1 MSTTYNWVI
10 NQMDTKPTED
20 GLTDVVVV
28 IHWSR
33 IATQDEIVVSSYG
46 TMNCTTPSSTDF
58 TAYPDL
64 TQAQVDGWLDAGL
77 DVPTI
82 DANLDKQIDNII
94 NPPLIVLPLPWQSQ
108 VI

>member
-1 MSTTYNWVI
+1 MINYNWVI

-20 GLTDVVVV
+20 GLTDVVSV

-46 TMNCTTPSSTDF
+46 TMNCTTPSETDF

-64 TQAQVDGWLDAGL
+64 TQAQVEGWLENGL
-77 DVPTI
+77 DTETI
-82 DANLDKQIDNII
+82 DLNLEKQIEDII

-108 VI
+108 VN

>member
-1 MSTTYNWVI
+1 MKNWVI
-10 NQMDTKPTED
+10 NQMDTIPKEGT
-20 GLTDVVVV
+20 LLDVVSV

-46 TMNCTTPSSTDF
+46 TMNCTTPSETDF

-64 TQAQVDGWLDAGL
+64 TQAQVEGWLDAGL

-82 DANLDKQIDNII
+82 DANLDKQIEDII

-108 VI
+108 VN

>member
-1 MSTTYNWVI
+1 MTTYNWVI
-10 NQMDTKPTED
+10 NQMDTIPKEGT
-20 GLTDVVVV
+20 LLDVVSV

-46 TMNCTTPSSTDF
+46 TMNCTTPSETDF

-64 TQAQVDGWLDAGL
+64 TQAQVEGWLDAGL

-82 DANLDKQIDNII
+82 DANLDKQIEDII
-94 NPPLIVLPLPWQSQ
+94 NPPIIVLPLPWSNPT
-108 VI
+108 I

>member
-1 MSTTYNWVI
+1 MKNWVI
-10 NQMDTKPTED
+10 NQMDTIPKEGT
-20 GLTDVVVV
+20 LLDVVSV

-46 TMNCTTPSSTDF
+46 TMNCTTPSETDF

-64 TQAQVDGWLDAGL
+64 TQAQVGGWLDAGL

-82 DANLDKQIDNII
+82 DANLDKQIENII

-108 VI
+108 VN